1 MIINLLEK
9 ITFWNSFFT
18 NYDNQTINQMKN
30 RQSNFKNSIAIVMAF
45 MLLISGISSCNSFK
59 KLNKEQ
65 RGAIIGA
72 GAGGALGAVI
82 GKKNPAL
89 YAIAGSVVGGVAGAV
104 IGKYMDKQ
112 AEKLKKDLGTLADVE
127 RVEEGIKITMKS
139 GVLFDF
145 NSSKVNPTVN
155 DNLMKFAETLK
166 QYPDT
171 EILVAGHT
179 DNVGTEQYN
188 MTLSQ
193 QRANAVANVLK
204 ANSVSRNR
212 LTILGYGEKNPVAE
226 NTAESGREQN
236 RRVEF
241 AIVANDK
248 LKKQAIKGDVAQN

>member
-1 MIINLLEK
+1 MNNK
-9 ITFWNSFFT
+9 S
-18 NYDNQTINQMKN
+18 
-30 RQSNFKNSIAIVMAF
+30 SNFKNSVALLMAF
-45 MLLISGISSCNSFK
+45 MVMISGFSSCNSFK
-59 KLNKEQ
+59 KLNKQQ

-104 IGKYMDKQ
+104 IGRYMDKQ

-145 NSSKVNPTVN
+145 NSSKVNPTVS
-155 DNLMKFAETLK
+155 DNLIKFAETLK

-179 DNVGTEQYN
+179 DNVGTGQYN

-204 ANSVSRNR
+204 TNSVSRSR
-212 LTILGYGEKNPVAE
+212 LTILGYGEKNPVAD
-226 NTAESGREQN
+226 NVAESGREQN

-248 LKKQAIKGDVAQN
+248 LKKQANKGDVAKN

>member
-1 MIINLLEK
+1 
-9 ITFWNSFFT
+9 
-18 NYDNQTINQMKN
+18 
-30 RQSNFKNSIAIVMAF
+30 
-45 MLLISGISSCNSFK
+45 MLTAGLSSCNSFK

-65 RGAIIGA
+65 RGAIIGV
-72 GAGGALGAVI
+72 GAGGALGAVL
-82 GKKNPAL
+82 GSKSKNPAV
-89 YAIAGSVVGGVAGAV
+89 YAIIGSAVGGVAGTF

-112 AEKLKKDLGTLADVE
+112 ADKLKKDLDVLADVE
-127 RVEEGIKITMKS
+127 RVGEGIKITMKS

-145 NSSKVNPTVN
+145 NSAKVNAQVN

-188 MTLSQ
+188 MVLSE
-193 QRANAVANVLK
+193 QRAEAVSAVLK
-204 ANSVSRNR
+204 ANMVSRNR
-212 LTILGYGEKNPVAE
+212 LTVLGYGEKNPVAD
-226 NTAESGREQN
+226 NALESGREQN

-248 LKKQAIKGDVAQN
+248 LKKQAAKDDVAKK

>member
-1 MIINLLEK
+1 MNKKVTSL
-9 ITFWNSFFT
+9 
-18 NYDNQTINQMKN
+18 
-30 RQSNFKNSIAIVMAF
+30 KNSIAIFMAF
-45 MLLISGISSCNSFK
+45 MVLISGFTSCNSFK
-59 KLNKEQ
+59 KLNKQQ

-104 IGKYMDKQ
+104 IGRYMDKQ

-155 DNLMKFAETLK
+155 DNLIKFAETLK

-188 MTLSQ
+188 MSLSQ

-204 ANSVSRNR
+204 ANSVTKSR
-212 LTILGYGEKNPVAE
+212 LTILGYGEKNPVAD

-248 LKKQAIKGDVAQN
+248 LKKQAAKGDLAKN

>member
-1 MIINLLEK
+1 MINKLK
-9 ITFWNSFFT
+9 S
-18 NYDNQTINQMKN
+18 
-30 RQSNFKNSIAIVMAF
+30 FKNSIAIMMAF
-45 MLLISGISSCNSFK
+45 VVLISGFTSCNSFK
-59 KLNKEQ
+59 KLNKQQ
-65 RGAIIGA
+65 RGAIIGI

-89 YAIAGSVVGGVAGAV
+89 YAIAGSVVGGVSGAI
-104 IGKYMDKQ
+104 IGKYMDNQ
-112 AEKLKKDLGTLADVE
+112 AEKLKRDLGTLADVE
-127 RVEEGIKITMKS
+127 RVQEGIKITIKS

-145 NSSKVNPTVN
+145 NSSKVNPIVN
-155 DNLMKFAETLK
+155 DNLLKFAETLK
-166 QYPDT
+166 QYLDT

-188 MTLSQ
+188 MSLSQ

-204 ANSVSRNR
+204 TNAVSRNR
-212 LTILGYGEKNPVAE
+212 LTILGYGEKNPVAD

-248 LKKQAIKGDVAQN
+248 LKKQSSKAEVSKN

>member
-1 MIINLLEK
+1 MNKKVTSL
-9 ITFWNSFFT
+9 
-18 NYDNQTINQMKN
+18 
-30 RQSNFKNSIAIVMAF
+30 KNSTAVFMAF
-45 MLLISGISSCNSFK
+45 MVLISGFTSCNSFK
-59 KLNKEQ
+59 KLNKQQ

-104 IGKYMDKQ
+104 IGRYMDKQ

-188 MTLSQ
+188 MSLSQ

-204 ANSVSRNR
+204 ANSVTKSR
-212 LTILGYGEKNPVAE
+212 LTILGYGEKNPVAD

-248 LKKQAIKGDVAQN
+248 LKKQAAKGDVAKN

>member
-1 MIINLLEK
+1 MNKKVTSL
-9 ITFWNSFFT
+9 
-18 NYDNQTINQMKN
+18 
-30 RQSNFKNSIAIVMAF
+30 KNSIAIFMAF
-45 MLLISGISSCNSFK
+45 MVLISGFTSCNSFK
-59 KLNKEQ
+59 KLNKQQ

-72 GAGGALGAVI
+72 GAGGALGAII

-104 IGKYMDKQ
+104 IGRYMDKQ

-188 MTLSQ
+188 MSLSQ

-204 ANSVSRNR
+204 ANSVTKSR
-212 LTILGYGEKNPVAE
+212 LTILGYGEKNPVAD

-248 LKKQAIKGDVAQN
+248 LKKQAAKGDVAKN

>member
-1 MIINLLEK
+1 
-9 ITFWNSFFT
+9 
-18 NYDNQTINQMKN
+18 MKN
-30 RQSNFKNSIAIVMAF
+30 SKKPVALFMAF
-45 MLLISGISSCNSFK
+45 IMLISGFSSCNSFK

-72 GAGGALGAVI
+72 SAGGALGAVI

-127 RVEEGIKITMKS
+127 RVQEGIKITMKS

-145 NSSKVNPTVN
+145 NSSKVNPIVN

-188 MTLSQ
+188 MSLSQ

-204 ANSVSRNR
+204 INNVPRGR
-212 LTILGYGEKNPVAE
+212 LTILGYGEKNPVAD

-248 LKKQAIKGDVAQN
+248 LKKQASKGDVAKN

>member
-1 MIINLLEK
+1 MNK
-9 ITFWNSFFT
+9 KVTS
-18 NYDNQTINQMKN
+18 
-30 RQSNFKNSIAIVMAF
+30 FKNSIAIIMAF
-45 MLLISGISSCNSFK
+45 LVLISGFTSCNSFK
-59 KLNKEQ
+59 KLNKQQ

-104 IGKYMDKQ
+104 IGRYMDKQ

-155 DNLMKFAETLK
+155 DNLIKFAETLK

-188 MTLSQ
+188 MSLSQ

-204 ANSVSRNR
+204 ANSVTKSR
-212 LTILGYGEKNPVAE
+212 LTILGYGEKNPVAD

-248 LKKQAIKGDVAQN
+248 LKKQAAKGDVAKN

>member
-1 MIINLLEK
+1 MNNK
-9 ITFWNSFFT
+9 V
-18 NYDNQTINQMKN
+18 K
-30 RQSNFKNSIAIVMAF
+30 NFKNSIAIILAF
-45 MLLISGISSCNSFK
+45 LVLTSGFTSCNSFK
-59 KLNKEQ
+59 KLNKQQ

-72 GAGGALGAVI
+72 SAGGALGAVI

-89 YAIAGSVVGGVAGAV
+89 YAIAGSVVGGVGGAV
-104 IGKYMDKQ
+104 IGRYMDKQ

-155 DNLMKFAETLK
+155 DNLVKFAETLK

-188 MTLSQ
+188 MNLSQ

-204 ANSVSRNR
+204 TNNVTRNR
-212 LTILGYGEKNPVAE
+212 LTILGYGEKNPVAD

-248 LKKQAIKGDVAQN
+248 LKKQATKGDVAKK